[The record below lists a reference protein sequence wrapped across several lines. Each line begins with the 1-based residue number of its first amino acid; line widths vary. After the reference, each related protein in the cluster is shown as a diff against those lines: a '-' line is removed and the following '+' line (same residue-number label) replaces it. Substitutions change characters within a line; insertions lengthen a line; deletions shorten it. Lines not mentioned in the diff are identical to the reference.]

1 MFKKL
6 RENPYYLKFKEL
18 YKNPK
23 TRSLISLFLWF
34 IFFLLVILFLRGMN
48 SNNVTTTKETT
59 TVSYEFT
66 YENDYSKVF
75 GECFNNR
82 YLIFKDNRYYY
93 NGNFYLIDGDKATL
107 SDFNMTF
114 ITPSMIDN
122 LISGISLDGDKYI
135 IPLDRFISL
144 YDVDTV
150 FDLSSA
156 MQYNVIMYVTSSG
169 YAFDLSNYYLF
180 KGLSYQ
186 GILKVSFYN
195 KNELSDFSLEYERM
209 IEG

>member
-6 RENPYYLKFKEL
+6 KENPYYVKFREL
-18 YKNPK
+18 RKNPK

-48 SNNVTTTKETT
+48 SSTTVTTKERSIT
-59 TVSYEFT
+59 SYEFT
-66 YENDYSKVF
+66 YENDYTKVF
-75 GECFNNR
+75 GECFNNKF
-82 YLIFKDNRYYY
+82 LIFKDNRYYY

-135 IPLDRFISL
+135 IPLDRFMSL
-144 YDVDTV
+144 YDADTT

-156 MQYNVIMYVTSSG
+156 MQYNVIMYVTSFG
-169 YAFDLSNYYLF
+169 YSFDLSNYYLF
-180 KGLSYQ
+180 KGLPNQ

-195 KNELSDFSLEYERM
+195 KNNLNDFSLEYERM